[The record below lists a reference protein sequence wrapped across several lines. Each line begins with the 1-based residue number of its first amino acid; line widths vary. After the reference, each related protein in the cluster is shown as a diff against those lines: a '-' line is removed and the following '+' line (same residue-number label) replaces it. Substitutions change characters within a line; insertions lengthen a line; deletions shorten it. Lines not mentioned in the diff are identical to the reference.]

1 MEINAYVLALTVNGK
16 ARYLEEQKV
25 IPEAEFKPIDFR
37 YLRGLSVNSNSK
49 YFLVSADTRA
59 SESTCRG

>member
-1 MEINAYVLALTVNGK
+1 MEINAYVLALTVNGM
-16 ARYLEEQKV
+16 ARYLEAQKV
-25 IPEAEFKPIDFR
+25 VPEGEFKPFDFR
-37 YLRGLSVNSNSK
+37 YLRSLSVNYNPK

>member
-1 MEINAYVLALTVNGK
+1 MEINAYVLALTVNGT
-16 ARYLEEQKV
+16 ARYLEERKV
-25 IPEAEFKPIDFR
+25 VPEAEFKPIDFR
-37 YLRGLSVNSNSK
+37 YLRSLPVDFNPK

>member
-1 MEINAYVLALTVNGK
+1 MEINAYVLALTVNGM
-16 ARYLEEQKV
+16 ARYLKEHKV
-25 IPEAEFKPIDFR
+25 VPEAEFKPFDFR
-37 YLRGLSVNSNSK
+37 YLRSLSVNYNPT